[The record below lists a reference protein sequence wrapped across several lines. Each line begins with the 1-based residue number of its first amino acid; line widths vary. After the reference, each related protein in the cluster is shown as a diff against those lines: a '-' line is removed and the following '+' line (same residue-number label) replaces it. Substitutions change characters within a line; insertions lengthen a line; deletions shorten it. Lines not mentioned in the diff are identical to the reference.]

1 MVLAVNLH
9 FTDRGSNPLLLK
21 QKPFTRLDE
30 LKLNIT
36 PVLLKKLNQEYY
48 IVITEKKINK

>member
-21 QKPFTRLDE
+21 KNPFTRLDE
-30 LKLNIT
+30 LKLKANEKNYLNIF
-36 PVLLKKLNQEYY
+36 
-48 IVITEKKINK
+48 